1 MAIIKEDLTYL
12 EPITDAE
19 AQAFIDSLQWTFAKS
34 MPQWPHFWTV
44 RRDAPD
50 ASMFD
55 RLVGHIRRTG
65 YPDTY
70 ERLTRRLAG
79 IDMACKF
86 GTDDFFQHSLPP
98 VFGSWAEYRDY
109 LLANLITK
117 PEWRDAMR
125 KKFDEQEAIFGPT
138 ERAEPMRKMH
148 VNAVLRNDWECITPI
163 NWYFAHKQYIVRK
176 RLAGKVTY

>member
-65 YPDTY
+65 
-70 ERLTRRLAG
+70 
-79 IDMACKF
+79 
-86 GTDDFFQHSLPP
+86 
-98 VFGSWAEYRDY
+98 
-109 LLANLITK
+109 
-117 PEWRDAMR
+117 
-125 KKFDEQEAIFGPT
+125 
-138 ERAEPMRKMH
+138 
-148 VNAVLRNDWECITPI
+148 
-163 NWYFAHKQYIVRK
+163 
-176 RLAGKVTY
+176 